1 MAMATLTRGHQTLS
15 SPVTA
20 LLLTVALT
28 YSAGAL
34 LFHVGLPASQAAEN
48 EKMAGPSLEVADFSA
63 SGELLRPANL
73 EEWVFLGASLGMG
86 YNTVDFDPKRPGN
99 LQVVLMEPKAFAHF
113 KAHGNYA
120 DGSMF
125 LLSFYAAEQRV
136 SIDRAG
142 FVQGELK
149 NFEIHLLDRAR
160 FAEGRAFYQ
169 FAKNDDKAAAIPPG
183 STCVQCHIKDGA
195 FDGTFAQFYPVIRN
209 AIPPDLLKKSLEK

>member
-1 MAMATLTRGHQTLS
+1 MS
-15 SPVTA
+15 SMRKPIRRKATA
-20 LLLTVALT
+20 LLLAVALA
-28 YSAGAL
+28 YSGGPQV
-34 LFHVGLPASQAAEN
+34 FHVGPAPSQAAERV
-48 EKMAGPSLEVADFSA
+48 AGATLEVADFTA

-73 EEWVFLGASLGMG
+73 DQWVFLGASLGMG
-86 YNTVDFDPKRPGN
+86 YNTVDFDPKSPGN

-125 LLSFYAAEQRV
+125 LLSFYAAEQRL

-149 NFEIHLLDRAR
+149 NFEIHLLDRAK

-169 FAKNDDKAAAIPPG
+169 FAKNDDKATAIPPG
-183 STCVQCHIKDGA
+183 SACVECHMRDGA
-195 FDGTFAQFYPVIRN
+195 FDGTFAQFYPVIRH
-209 AIPPDLLKKSLEK
+209 AIPPDLLKKSLEKGTRTGQ

>member
-1 MAMATLTRGHQTLS
+1 MS
-15 SPVTA
+15 STHNPARRKATA
-20 LLLTVALT
+20 LFVTVALA
-28 YSAGAL
+28 YSGGAQV
-34 LFHVGLPASQAAEN
+34 FHVGPASSLAAERV
-48 EKMAGPSLEVADFSA
+48 AGASLEVAEFTA

-73 EEWVFLGASLGMG
+73 DEWVFLGTSLGMG
-86 YNTVDFDPKRPGN
+86 YNSVDFDPKNPGN

-149 NFEIHLLDRAR
+149 NFEIHLLDRGR

-169 FAKNDDKAAAIPPG
+169 FAKNDGK
-183 STCVQCHIKDGA
+183 
-195 FDGTFAQFYPVIRN
+195 
-209 AIPPDLLKKSLEK
+209 